1 MDLLNLI
8 GGRWVEGDGE
18 EFADT
23 NPARPSEVVARGR
36 FASAAEV
43 ERAVAAAR
51 SAAPGWAAT
60 PHHARAAVLV
70 AAADIV
76 DAAADEWG
84 AELAREEGKTLPEA
98 VAEVRGS
105 ARILRY
111 YAGEADRESGELF
124 ASPRPG
130 ENVLVV
136 RKPIG
141 VAGLI
146 TPFNFPIVIPA
157 WKIAP
162 ALSYGNTVVWKPSS
176 LVPLLAYRL
185 AQALT
190 SAGLPDGVLNL
201 VYGEAD
207 AGSAIVDHPGVD
219 AISFTGSTAVG
230 RAVIA
235 RCGELGK
242 PVQTEMGGKNASV
255 VLADADLDHAAEQ
268 VCLGAFRSTGQKCTA
283 TSRLI
288 VASQVADEL
297 LERVADRAARLVVG
311 DPLSPD
317 VEMGPLVSSAAR
329 DRVTSGVARAVDE
342 GAKPLA
348 GSSPYDGAKPLA
360 GSSPYEGAKP
370 LAGSSPYDGDGWF
383 VPPTVLD
390 LPGTGVDFWRTEL
403 FGPVVG
409 AVRASGTEEAL
420 ALANL
425 SDHGL
430 SAAIFTRDLGVALR
444 SIERLDVGVLH
455 VNSESAGTF
464 PYVPFGG
471 VKQSG
476 FGPKEQG
483 RAAREFFTHTMTVY
497 LGAPA

>member
-1 MDLLNLI
+1 MDVLNLI

-23 NPARPSEVVARGR
+23 NPARPAEVVARGR
-36 FASAAEV
+36 FASPEEV
-43 ERAVAAAR
+43 GRAVAAAR
-51 SAAPGWAAT
+51 EAAPGWAAT
-60 PHHARAAVLV
+60 PHHARAAVLN
-70 AAADIV
+70 AAADLV
-76 DAAADEWG
+76 DAAAEEWG
-84 AELAREEGKTLPEA
+84 AELAREEGKTLPEGI
-98 VAEVRGS
+98 AEVRGS

-111 YAGEADRESGELF
+111 YAGEADRESGEIY

-141 VAGLI
+141 VVGMI

-157 WKIAP
+157 WKIGP

-176 LVPLLAYRL
+176 LVPVLAYRL

-207 AGSAIVDHPGVD
+207 AGSVIVGHPGVD
-219 AISFTGSTAVG
+219 AVSFTGSTAVG

-242 PVQTEMGGKNASV
+242 PVQTEMGGKNASI

-268 VCLGAFRSTGQKCTA
+268 VSLGAFRSTGQKCTA

-288 VASQVADEL
+288 VADEVADEL
-297 LERVADRAARLVVG
+297 LARVAERAARLVVG
-311 DPLSPD
+311 DPLD
-317 VEMGPLVSSAAR
+317 AAVEMGPLVSSAAR
-329 DRVTSGVARAVDE
+329 DRVSAGVARAVGE

-348 GSSPYDGAKPLA
+348 GASPSEL
-360 GSSPYEGAKP
+360 E
-370 LAGSSPYDGDGWF
+370 GWF

-390 LPGTGVDFWRTEL
+390 LPGTEVDFWRTEL

-409 AVRASGTEEAL
+409 AVRAAGTEEAL
-420 ALANL
+420 GLANL

-430 SAAIFTRDLGVALR
+430 SAAIFTRDLGVALKAV
-444 SIERLDVGVLH
+444 ERLDVGVLH
-455 VNSESAGTF
+455 VNSESALTF

-471 VKQSG
+471 AKQSG

-483 RAAREFFTHTMTVY
+483 RAAREFYTRTMTVY
-497 LGAPA
+497 LGTPA

>member
-1 MDLLNLI
+1 MDVLNLI
-8 GGRWVEGDGE
+8 GGRWVEGDGA

-23 NPARPSEVVARGR
+23 NPARPAEVVARGR
-36 FASAAEV
+36 HASPAEV
-43 ERAVAAAR
+43 GRAIVAAR
-51 SAAPGWAAT
+51 EAAPGWAAT
-60 PHHARAAVLV
+60 PHHARAAVLT
-70 AAADIV
+70 AAADLV
-76 DAAADEWG
+76 DADAEEWG

-98 VAEVRGS
+98 VAEVRGA

-111 YAGEADRESGELF
+111 YASEADRENGEVF

-130 ENVLVV
+130 EQVLVV

-146 TPFNFPIVIPA
+146 TPFNFPIAIPA

-162 ALSYGNTVVWKPSS
+162 ALTYGNTVVWKPSS

-185 AQALT
+185 AGALT

-201 VYGEAD
+201 VYGEAE

-219 AISFTGSTAVG
+219 AVSFTGSTAVG

-242 PVQTEMGGKNASV
+242 PVQTEMGGKNASI

-268 VCLGAFRSTGQKCTA
+268 VCVGAFRSTGQKCTA

-288 VASQVADEL
+288 VAEQVADEL
-297 LERVADRAARLVVG
+297 LHRVAERAARLVVG
-311 DPLSPD
+311 DPLEAG

-329 DRVTSGVARAVDE
+329 DRVTAGVAQAVGE

-348 GSSPYDGAKPLA
+348 GGASL
-360 GSSPYEGAKP
+360 ERE
-370 LAGSSPYDGDGWF
+370 GWF
-383 VPPTVLD
+383 VPPTLLD

-409 AVRASGTEEAL
+409 AVRASSAEEAL
-420 ALANL
+420 GLANL

-430 SAAIFTRDLGVALR
+430 SAAVFTRDLGFALR
-444 SIERLDVGVLH
+444 AVERLEVGVLH

-471 VKQSG
+471 AKQSG

-483 RAAREFFTHTMTVY
+483 RAAREFYTRTVTVY
-497 LGAPA
+497 LGTPA

>member
-1 MDLLNLI
+1 MDVLNLI
-8 GGRWVEGDGE
+8 AGRWVEGDGA

-36 FASAAEV
+36 FASPTEV
-43 ERAVAAAR
+43 ERAIVAAR
-51 SAAPGWAAT
+51 EAAPGWAAT

-70 AAADIV
+70 AAADLV
-76 DAAADEWG
+76 DAAADDWG

-98 VAEVRGS
+98 VAEVRGA

-111 YAGEADRESGELF
+111 YASEADRENGEVF

-130 ENVLVV
+130 ETVLVV

-146 TPFNFPIVIPA
+146 TPFNFPIAIPA
-157 WKIAP
+157 WKIGP
-162 ALSYGNTVVWKPSS
+162 ALTYGNTVVWKPSS

-190 SAGLPDGVLNL
+190 SAGLPDGVLNV
-201 VYGEAD
+201 VYGEGD

-219 AISFTGSTAVG
+219 AVSFTGSTAVG

-268 VCLGAFRSTGQKCTA
+268 VCVGAFRSTGQKCTA

-288 VASQVADEL
+288 VAEQVADEL
-297 LERVADRAARLVVG
+297 LHRVAERAARLVVG
-311 DPLSPD
+311 DPLD
-317 VEMGPLVSSAAR
+317 AGVEMGPLVSSAAR
-329 DRVTSGVARAVDE
+329 DRVSAGVSHAVGE

-348 GSSPYDGAKPLA
+348 GGASL
-360 GSSPYEGAKP
+360 
-370 LAGSSPYDGDGWF
+370 DRDGWF

-409 AVRASGTEEAL
+409 AVRASSPEEAL
-420 ALANL
+420 DLANL

-444 SIERLDVGVLH
+444 ATERLEVGVLH

-471 VKQSG
+471 AKQSG

-483 RAAREFFTHTMTVY
+483 RAAREFYTRTVTVY
-497 LGAPA
+497 LGSPA

>member
-1 MDLLNLI
+1 MDVLNLI
-8 GGRWVEGDGE
+8 GGRWVEGEGE

-23 NPARPSEVVARGR
+23 NPARPGEVIARGR

-51 SAAPGWAAT
+51 AAAPGWAAT

-70 AAADIV
+70 AAADLI
-76 DAAADEWG
+76 DASADEWG

-98 VAEVRGS
+98 VAEVRGA

-111 YAGEADRESGELF
+111 HAGEADRESGEIF

-162 ALSYGNTVVWKPSS
+162 ALGYGNTVVWKPSS

-201 VYGEAD
+201 VYGEAEV
-207 AGSAIVDHPGVD
+207 GSAIVDHPGVD
-219 AISFTGSTAVG
+219 AVSFTGSTAVG

-242 PVQTEMGGKNASV
+242 PVQTEMGGKNASI
-255 VLADADLDHAAEQ
+255 VLADADLEHAAEQ

-311 DPLSPD
+311 DPLESG

-329 DRVTSGVARAVDE
+329 DRVTSGVAQAVEE

-348 GSSPYDGAKPLA
+348 GTSPVDGQ
-360 GSSPYEGAKP
+360 
-370 LAGSSPYDGDGWF
+370 GWF

-390 LPGTGVDFWRTEL
+390 LPGIGVDYWHTEL

-409 AVRASGTEEAL
+409 AVRASGVEEAL
-420 ALANL
+420 ELANL
-425 SDHGL
+425 SEHGL

-444 SIERLDVGVLH
+444 AVEGLDVGVLH
-455 VNSESAGTF
+455 INSESAGTF

>member
-8 GGRWVEGDGE
+8 GGRWIEGDGE

-36 FASAAEV
+36 FASVAEV

-51 SAAPGWAAT
+51 AAAPEWAAT

-70 AAADIV
+70 AAADLV
-76 DAAADEWG
+76 DAAAEEWG

-111 YAGEADRESGELF
+111 YAGEADRESGEIF

-201 VYGEAD
+201 VYGEAE
-207 AGSAIVDHPGVD
+207 AGSAIVEHPGVD

-288 VASQVADEL
+288 VASPVADEL
-297 LERVADRAARLVVG
+297 LERVAERAARLVVG
-311 DPLSPD
+311 DPLSPG

-348 GSSPYDGAKPLA
+348 GSSPYDG
-360 GSSPYEGAKP
+360 E
-370 LAGSSPYDGDGWF
+370 GWF

-409 AVRASGTEEAL
+409 VVRASGAEEAL
-420 ALANL
+420 GLANL

-430 SAAIFTRDLGVALR
+430 SAAIFTRDLGVALQAVD
-444 SIERLDVGVLH
+444 RLDVGVLH
-455 VNSESAGTF
+455 INSESAGTF

>member
-1 MDLLNLI
+1 MDVLNLI
-8 GGRWVEGDGE
+8 GGRWVEGEGE

-36 FASAAEV
+36 FASAREV
-43 ERAVAAAR
+43 ARAITAAR
-51 SAAPGWAAT
+51 DAAPGWAAT
-60 PHHARAAVLV
+60 PHHARAEILLR
-70 AAADIV
+70 AAALV
-76 DAAADEWG
+76 DAAAEEWG

-105 ARILRY
+105 ARVLRY
-111 YAGEADRESGELF
+111 YASEADRDSGEVF

-130 ENVLVV
+130 ESVLVV

-146 TPFNFPIVIPA
+146 TPFNFPIAIPA
-157 WKIAP
+157 WKIGP
-162 ALSYGNTVVWKPSS
+162 ALTYGNTVVWKPSS

-185 AQALT
+185 AWALAE
-190 SAGLPDGVLNL
+190 AGLPDGVLNL
-201 VYGEAD
+201 VYGEAE

-219 AISFTGSTAVG
+219 AVSFTGSTAVG

-283 TSRLI
+283 TSRLV
-288 VASQVADEL
+288 VATQVADEL

-311 DPLSPD
+311 DPLAPE

-329 DRVTSGVARAVDE
+329 DRVTAGVRQAVGA

-348 GSSPYDGAKPLA
+348 GAEPL
-360 GSSPYEGAKP
+360 ERE
-370 LAGSSPYDGDGWF
+370 GWF

-409 AVRASGTEEAL
+409 AVRASSTEEAL
-420 ALANL
+420 GLADL
-425 SDHGL
+425 SEHGL
-430 SAAIFTRDLGVALR
+430 SAAIFTRDLGTALAA
-444 SIERLDVGVLH
+444 IDRLEVGVLH

-471 VKQSG
+471 AKQSG

-483 RAAREFFTHTMTVY
+483 RAAREFYTRTVTVY

>member
-51 SAAPGWAAT
+51 AAAPEWAAT

-70 AAADIV
+70 AAADLV
-76 DAAADEWG
+76 DAAAEEWG

-111 YAGEADRESGELF
+111 YAGEADRESGEIF

-201 VYGEAD
+201 VYGEAE

-288 VASQVADEL
+288 VASPVADEL
-297 LERVADRAARLVVG
+297 LERVAERAARLVVG
-311 DPLSPD
+311 DPLSPG

-348 GSSPYDGAKPLA
+348 GSPPYDG
-360 GSSPYEGAKP
+360 E
-370 LAGSSPYDGDGWF
+370 GWF

-409 AVRASGTEEAL
+409 VVRASGTEEAL
-420 ALANL
+420 GLANL

-430 SAAIFTRDLGVALR
+430 SAAIFTRDLGVALQAVD
-444 SIERLDVGVLH
+444 RLDVGVLH
-455 VNSESAGTF
+455 INSESAGTF

>member
-1 MDLLNLI
+1 MDVLNLI
-8 GGRWVEGDGE
+8 GGRWVEGAGE

-23 NPARPSEVVARGR
+23 NPARPAEVVARGR
-36 FASAAEV
+36 FASVPEV
-43 ERAVAAAR
+43 ARAVAAAR
-51 SAAPGWAAT
+51 AAAPGWAAT
-60 PHHARAAVLV
+60 PHHARAAVLT
-70 AAADIV
+70 AAADV
-76 DAAADEWG
+76 VARHADEWG

-98 VAEVRGS
+98 VAEVQGA
-105 ARILRY
+105 ARIMRY
-111 YAGEADRESGELF
+111 YAGEADRESGEVY

-136 RKPIG
+136 RRPVG

-146 TPFNFPIVIPA
+146 TPFNFPIAIPA

-162 ALSYGNTVVWKPSS
+162 ALTYGNAVVWKPSS

-185 AQALT
+185 AWALT

-207 AGSAIVDHPGVD
+207 AGSAIVDDPGVD
-219 AISFTGSTAVG
+219 AVSFTGSTGVG

-242 PVQTEMGGKNASV
+242 PVQTEMGGKNASI

-288 VASQVADEL
+288 VADQVADEL

-311 DPLSPD
+311 DPLDSG

-329 DRVTSGVARAVDE
+329 ERVTAGVARAVGE

-348 GSSPYDGAKPLA
+348 GAAPL
-360 GSSPYEGAKP
+360 ER
-370 LAGSSPYDGDGWF
+370 DGWF
-383 VPPTVLD
+383 APPTLLD

-409 AVRASGTEEAL
+409 AVRAGSAEEAL
-420 ALANL
+420 GLANL

-430 SAAIFTRDLGVALR
+430 SAAIFTRDLGAALR
-444 SIERLDVGVLH
+444 AVDRLEVGVLH

-464 PYVPFGG
+464 PHVPFGG
-471 VKQSG
+471 ARQSG

-483 RAAREFFTHTMTVY
+483 RAAREFYTRSVTVY

>member
-1 MDLLNLI
+1 MDVLNLI
-8 GGRWVEGDGE
+8 DGRWVEGEGE

-23 NPARPSEVVARGR
+23 NPARPAEVVARGR
-36 FASAAEV
+36 FASAREV
-43 ERAVAAAR
+43 EEAIVAARA
-51 SAAPGWAAT
+51 AAPGWAAT
-60 PHHARAAVLV
+60 PHHARAAVLAG
-70 AAADIV
+70 AAELV
-76 DAAADEWG
+76 DAGAVEWG
-84 AELAREEGKTLPEA
+84 AELAREEGKTLAEA
-98 VAEVRGS
+98 VAEVRGA

-111 YAGEADRESGELF
+111 YASEADRDSGEIF

-146 TPFNFPIVIPA
+146 TPFNFPIAIPA
-157 WKIAP
+157 WKIGP
-162 ALSYGNTVVWKPSS
+162 ALTYGNTVVWKPSS

-185 AQALT
+185 AHALVE
-190 SAGLPDGVLNL
+190 AGLPDGVLNL
-201 VYGEAD
+201 VHGEGE
-207 AGSAIVDHPGVD
+207 AGSAIVGHPGVD
-219 AISFTGSTAVG
+219 AVSFTGSTAVG

-268 VCLGAFRSTGQKCTA
+268 VCLGAFRSAGQKCTA

-288 VASQVADEL
+288 VATQVADEL
-297 LERVADRAARLVVG
+297 LERVAERAARLVVG
-311 DPLSPD
+311 DPLSPE

-329 DRVTSGVARAVDE
+329 DRVSAGVRQAVGE

-348 GSSPYDGAKPLA
+348 GASPL
-360 GSSPYEGAKP
+360 ERE
-370 LAGSSPYDGDGWF
+370 GWF

-409 AVRASGTEEAL
+409 AVRASSAEEAL
-420 ALANL
+420 GLANL
-425 SDHGL
+425 SEHGL
-430 SAAIFTRDLGVALR
+430 SAAVFTRDLGVAL
-444 SIERLDVGVLH
+444 SAVERLEVGVLH

-471 VKQSG
+471 AKQSG

-483 RAAREFFTHTMTVY
+483 RAAREFYTRTVTVY

>member
-1 MDLLNLI
+1 MDVLNLI

-23 NPARPSEVVARGR
+23 NPARPGEVVARGR

-51 SAAPGWAAT
+51 AAAPGWAAT

-70 AAADIV
+70 AAADLV

-111 YAGEADRESGELF
+111 YAGEADRESGEIF

-146 TPFNFPIVIPA
+146 TPFNFPIAIPA

-201 VYGEAD
+201 VYGEAE

-288 VASQVADEL
+288 VASPVADEL
-297 LERVADRAARLVVG
+297 LERVAERAARLVVG
-311 DPLSPD
+311 DPLSPG
-317 VEMGPLVSSAAR
+317 VEMGPLVSPAAR

-348 GSSPYDGAKPLA
+348 GTSPYDG
-360 GSSPYEGAKP
+360 E
-370 LAGSSPYDGDGWF
+370 GWF

-409 AVRASGTEEAL
+409 VVRASGTEEAL
-420 ALANL
+420 ELANL

-430 SAAIFTRDLGVALR
+430 SAAIFTRDLGVALQAVD
-444 SIERLDVGVLH
+444 RLDVGVLH
-455 VNSESAGTF
+455 INSESAGTF